1 MKRFKI
7 KTEVC
12 FSENAI
18 DALSEIKDK
27 RAVIITDSFMS
38 GSGAAKRIA
47 DKMTG
52 CTSVDIF
59 DQVRPD
65 PPIEMV
71 VAGVKFLTEHQADVV
86 VALGGGSSIDAAKG
100 VVLMMKKT
108 RPEQKI
114 SLIAIP
120 TTSGTGSEVTEFA
133 VITDKERGIKY
144 PLVDEELLPDM
155 AILDPSLVV
164 TAPPSVTADTG
175 FDVITHALE
184 AYVSTNASDASD
196 ALAEKALELAFE
208 YLPKAYRD
216 GSDLVA
222 REKMHS
228 ASCLAGMAFN
238 AVSLGVNHGIAH
250 QLGAKFHIPHG
261 RANAMLLPYV
271 IAFNADVEGHFGEE
285 DSEAAVRYA
294 KVAKRIGLP
303 CNNVRTGVKALID
316 ELSYMLDMMKVP
328 RTLST
333 AGVKEADYNA
343 VKADILRAAVADPCT
358 ATNPRPVDEEKVEL
372 ILNELLGWSL

>member
-12 FSENAI
+12 FSENAL
-18 DALSEIKDK
+18 DALSEIKNK

-38 GSGAAKRIA
+38 SSGAAKRIA
-47 DKMTG
+47 DKLTG
-52 CTSVDIF
+52 CISVDIF

-164 TAPPSVTADTG
+164 TAPPAVTADTG

-208 YLPKAYRD
+208 YLPKAYAD
-216 GSDLVA
+216 GSNLTA

-238 AVSLGVNHGIAH
+238 AVSLGINHGIAH

-271 IAFNADVEGHFGEE
+271 IAFNADVEGHFGRE
-285 DSEAAVRYA
+285 DSQAAVRYA
-294 KVAKRIGLP
+294 KIAARLGLP
-303 CNNVRTGVKALID
+303 SGSTRTGVQSLID
-316 ELSYMLDMMKVP
+316 EISYMLDMMKVP
-328 RTLST
+328 RTLSQ
-333 AGVKEADYNA
+333 AGVNRDDYMA
-343 VKADILRAAVADPCT
+343 VKPAVLKAAVADPCT
-358 ATNPRPVDEEKVEL
+358 ATNPRPVTEEDVSD
-372 ILNELLGWSL
+372 ILKKLAW

>member
-18 DALSEIKDK
+18 DALSEIKNK

-38 GSGAAKRIA
+38 SSGAAKRIA

-71 VAGVKFLTEHQADVV
+71 VAGVRFLTEHQADVV

-208 YLPKAYRD
+208 YLPKAYKD
-216 GSDLVA
+216 GNDLTA

-271 IAFNADVEGHFGEE
+271 IEFNADVAGHFGEA
-285 DSEAAVRYA
+285 DSEAAMRYA
-294 KVAKRIGLP
+294 KVAGRIGLP

-328 RTLST
+328 RTLSA

-343 VKADILRAAVADPCT
+343 VKSDILRAAVADPCT

-372 ILNELLGWSL
+372 ILNKMLGWSL

>member
-12 FSENAI
+12 FSDNAI
-18 DALSEIKDK
+18 DALSEIKNK
-27 RAVIITDSFMS
+27 RAVIITDPFMTSS
-38 GSGAAKRIA
+38 GTAQRIA
-47 DKMTG
+47 GKLSN
-52 CTSVDIF
+52 CTSVHIF
-59 DQVRPD
+59 DKVRPD

-71 VAGVKFLTEHQADVV
+71 VEGVKFLNEHQADVV

-108 RPEQKI
+108 HPEHKI
-114 SLIAIP
+114 SLVAIP

-133 VITDKERGIKY
+133 VITDKERGVKY

-155 AILDPSLVV
+155 AILDATLVA
-164 TAPPSVTADTG
+164 TAPPRITADTG

-184 AYVSTNASDASD
+184 AYVSINASDASD

-208 YLPKAYRD
+208 YLPKAYKN
-216 GSDLVA
+216 GQDLVA

-261 RANAMLLPYV
+261 RANAMLLPAVVEY
-271 IAFNADVEGHFGEE
+271 NADIKGHFGEE
-285 DSEAAVRYA
+285 PSEAAKRYA
-294 KVAKRIGLP
+294 NIAKRIGLP
-303 CNNVRTGVKALID
+303 CNNVRTGVESLVN
-316 ELSYMLDMMKVP
+316 ELSYMLDMMEVP
-328 RTLST
+328 RTLAQ
-333 AGVKEADYNA
+333 AGVDKNEYETLKSAM
-343 VKADILRAAVADPCT
+343 VAAALADPCT
-358 ATNPRPVDEEKVEL
+358 ATNPRMMTDEGVRE
-372 ILNELLGWSL
+372 ILAKLEG

>member
-12 FSENAI
+12 FSGNAI
-18 DALSEIKDK
+18 DVLGEIKDK

-38 GSGAAKRIA
+38 SSGAAGRIA
-47 DKMTG
+47 QKLTG
-52 CTSVDIF
+52 CISVDIF
-59 DQVRPD
+59 DQVKPD

-71 VAGVKFLTEHQADVV
+71 AAGVKFLTEHQADVV

-108 RPEQKI
+108 RPDQKI

-144 PLVDEELLPDM
+144 PLVDEALLPDM

-184 AYVSTNASDASD
+184 AYVSLNASDASD

-208 YLPKAYRD
+208 YLPKAYKN
-216 GSDLVA
+216 GSDLAA

-261 RANAMLLPYV
+261 RANAMLLPAV
-271 IAFNADVEGHFGEE
+271 IAFNANLEGNFGGA

-294 KVAKRIGLP
+294 NIARRIGLP
-303 CNNVRTGVKALID
+303 CNNTRMGVLNLIS

-328 RTLST
+328 RTLRQ
-333 AGVKEADYNA
+333 AGVD
-343 VKADILRAAVADPCT
+343 RAEYERLKPEIIAAAIADPCT
-358 ATNPRPVDEEKVEL
+358 ATNPRPVSEERIGE
-372 ILNELLGWSL
+372 ILKALEG

>member
-12 FSENAI
+12 FSENAL
-18 DALSEIKDK
+18 DALSEIKNK

-38 GSGAAKRIA
+38 SSGAAKRIA
-47 DKMTG
+47 DKLTG
-52 CTSVDIF
+52 CISVDIF

-71 VAGVKFLTEHQADVV
+71 VAGVKFLTEHQANVV

-164 TAPPSVTADTG
+164 TAPPAVTADTG

-208 YLPKAYRD
+208 YLPKAYAD
-216 GSDLVA
+216 GSNLTA

-238 AVSLGVNHGIAH
+238 AVSLGINHGIAH

-271 IAFNADVEGHFGEE
+271 IAFNADVEGHFGRE
-285 DSEAAVRYA
+285 DSQAAVRYA
-294 KVAKRIGLP
+294 KIAARLGLP
-303 CNNVRTGVKALID
+303 AGSTRTGVQSLID
-316 ELSYMLDMMKVP
+316 EISYMLDMMKVP
-328 RTLST
+328 RTLSQ
-333 AGVKEADYNA
+333 AGVNRDDYMA
-343 VKADILRAAVADPCT
+343 VKQAVLKASVADPCT
-358 ATNPRPVDEEKVEL
+358 VTNPRPVTEDDVSD
-372 ILNELLGWSL
+372 ILKKLAW

>member
-12 FSENAI
+12 FGENAI
-18 DALSEIKDK
+18 DVLTEIKNK

-52 CTSVDIF
+52 CISVEIF
-59 DQVRPD
+59 DRVRPD

-71 VAGVKFLTEHQADVV
+71 VEGVKFLTEHQADVV

-108 RPEQKI
+108 RPERSI

-164 TAPPSVTADTG
+164 TAPPAVTADTG

-184 AYVSTNASDASD
+184 AYVSTNAQDASD

-208 YLPKAYRD
+208 QLPRAYAD
-216 GSDLVA
+216 GSNLTA

-238 AVSLGVNHGIAH
+238 SVSLGVNHGIAH

-271 IAFNADVEGHFGEE
+271 IAFNADIDGNFGKE
-285 DSEAAVRYA
+285 DSRAALRYA
-294 KVAKRIGLP
+294 KIAARLGLR
-303 CNNVRTGVKALID
+303 CNNVREGVKSLTD

-328 RTLST
+328 RTLEA
-333 AGVKEADYNA
+333 AGVSREQYME
-343 VKADILRAAVADPCT
+343 VKDTILKAAVADPCT
-358 ATNPRPVDEEKVEL
+358 ATNPRPVTEDDVADILEK
-372 ILNELLGWSL
+372 LL

>member
-18 DALSEIKDK
+18 DALSEIKNK

-38 GSGAAKRIA
+38 SSGAAKRIA

-71 VAGVKFLTEHQADVV
+71 VVGVRFLTEHQADVV

-208 YLPKAYRD
+208 YLPKAYKD
-216 GSDLVA
+216 GNDLTA

-271 IAFNADVEGHFGEE
+271 IEFNADVAEHFGEA

-294 KVAKRIGLP
+294 KVAGRIGLP

-328 RTLST
+328 RTLSA

-343 VKADILRAAVADPCT
+343 VKSDILRAAVADPCT

-372 ILNELLGWSL
+372 ILNKMLGWSL

>member
-1 MKRFKI
+1 
-7 KTEVC
+7 
-12 FSENAI
+12 
-18 DALSEIKDK
+18 
-27 RAVIITDSFMS
+27 
-38 GSGAAKRIA
+38 
-47 DKMTG
+47 
-52 CTSVDIF
+52 
-59 DQVRPD
+59 
-65 PPIEMV
+65 
-71 VAGVKFLTEHQADVV
+71 
-86 VALGGGSSIDAAKG
+86 
-100 VVLMMKKT
+100 MKKT

-184 AYVSTNASDASD
+184 AYVSVNASDASD

-208 YLPKAYRD
+208 YLPKAYKD
-216 GSDLVA
+216 GNDLTA

-271 IAFNADVEGHFGEE
+271 IEFNADVAGHFGEA
-285 DSEAAVRYA
+285 DSEAAMRYA
-294 KVAKRIGLP
+294 KVAGRIGLP

-328 RTLST
+328 RTLSA

-343 VKADILRAAVADPCT
+343 VRSDILRAAVADPCT
-358 ATNPRPVDEEKVEL
+358 ATNPRSVDEEKVEL
-372 ILNELLGWSL
+372 ILNKMLGWSL

>member
-12 FSENAI
+12 FSENAL
-18 DALSEIKDK
+18 DALSEIKNK

-47 DKMTG
+47 DKLTG
-52 CTSVDIF
+52 CISVDIF

-164 TAPPSVTADTG
+164 TAPPAVTADTG

-208 YLPKAYRD
+208 YLPKAYAD
-216 GSDLVA
+216 GSNLTA

-238 AVSLGVNHGIAH
+238 AVSLGINHGIAH

-271 IAFNADVEGHFGEE
+271 IAFNADVEGHFGRE
-285 DSEAAVRYA
+285 DSQAAVRYA
-294 KVAKRIGLP
+294 KIAARLGLTSGSTRIG
-303 CNNVRTGVKALID
+303 VQSLID
-316 ELSYMLDMMKVP
+316 EISYMLDMMKVP
-328 RTLST
+328 RTLSQ
-333 AGVKEADYNA
+333 AGVNRDDYMA
-343 VKADILRAAVADPCT
+343 VKPAVLKAAVTDPCT
-358 ATNPRPVDEEKVEL
+358 ATNPRPVTEEDVSD
-372 ILNELLGWSL
+372 ILKKLAW

>member
-12 FSENAI
+12 FSENAL
-18 DALSEIKDK
+18 DALSEIKNK

-38 GSGAAKRIA
+38 SSGAAKRIA
-47 DKMTG
+47 DKLTG
-52 CTSVDIF
+52 CISVDIF

-71 VAGVKFLTEHQADVV
+71 VAGVKFLTEHQANVV

-164 TAPPSVTADTG
+164 TAPPAVTADTG

-208 YLPKAYRD
+208 YLPKAYAD
-216 GSDLVA
+216 GSNLTA

-238 AVSLGVNHGIAH
+238 AVSLGINHGIAH

-271 IAFNADVEGHFGEE
+271 IAFNADVEGHFGRE
-285 DSEAAVRYA
+285 DSQAAVRYA
-294 KVAKRIGLP
+294 KIAARLGLP
-303 CNNVRTGVKALID
+303 AGSTRTGVQSLID
-316 ELSYMLDMMKVP
+316 EISYMLDMMKVP
-328 RTLST
+328 RTLSQ
-333 AGVKEADYNA
+333 AGVNRDDYMA
-343 VKADILRAAVADPCT
+343 VKPAVLKAAVADPCA
-358 ATNPRPVDEEKVEL
+358 ATNPRPVTEEDVSD
-372 ILNELLGWSL
+372 ILKKLAW

>member
-18 DALSEIKDK
+18 DALSEIKNK

-38 GSGAAKRIA
+38 SSGAAKRIA

-208 YLPKAYRD
+208 YLPKAYKD
-216 GSDLVA
+216 GNDLTA

-271 IAFNADVEGHFGEE
+271 IEFNADVAGHFGET
-285 DSEAAVRYA
+285 DSEAAMRYA
-294 KVAKRIGLP
+294 KVAGRIGLP

-328 RTLST
+328 RTLSA

-343 VKADILRAAVADPCT
+343 VKSDILRAAVADPCT

-372 ILNELLGWSL
+372 ILNKMLGWSL